1 MNALEK
7 MAKKWY
13 VIHTQTG
20 YEEKVKSNLEKLLQ
34 GSKEIQ
40 ELVSQIIVPT
50 EQVSEIKGGKKKI
63 TERKFFPGY
72 LLVEMELNDKSWY
85 FIKMTAGVTGFVGPH
100 SRPTPLTDEEIKN
113 ILKQSE
119 TTKAKPIPK
128 ITFEKGEAIRVTEG
142 PFNNFN
148 GTVEEVNHE
157 KGKIKVS
164 ISIFGR
170 STPVELEM
178 WQIEK
183 I

>member
-1 MNALEK
+1 MS
-7 MAKKWY
+7 KKWY

-20 YEEKVKSNLEKLLQ
+20 FEERVKSNLEKKLKQ
-34 GSKEIQ
+34 NQ
-40 ELVSQIIVPT
+40 EAQDSIAQIVVPT
-50 EQVSEIKGGKKKI
+50 EQVAEIKGGKKKI
-63 TERKFFPGY
+63 SQRKFFPGY
-72 LLVEMELNDKSWY
+72 VLVEMELNDNNWY
-85 FIKMTAGVTGFVGPH
+85 FIKRTAGVTGFVGPR
-100 SRPTPLTDEEIKN
+100 SRPTPLTNEEIKN

-128 ITFEKGEAIRVTEG
+128 VLFEKGEAVRVKEG

-148 GTVEEVNHE
+148 GVVEEVNHE

-183 I
+183 V

>member
-1 MNALEK
+1 
-7 MAKKWY
+7 MARKWY

-20 YEEKVKSNLEKLLQ
+20 LEERVKLSLEKKLAQ
-34 GSKEIQ
+34 KPDVQPFISK
-40 ELVSQIIVPT
+40 IIVPT
-50 EQVSEIKGGKKKI
+50 EQVAEIKGGKKKVSQ
-63 TERKFFPGY
+63 RKFFPGY
-72 LLVEMELNDKSWY
+72 VLVEMELTDKSWY
-85 FIKMTAGVTGFVGPH
+85 FVKRTAGVTGFVGPRA
-100 SRPTPLTDEEIKN
+100 RPTPLTETEIKH

-128 ITFEKGEAIRVTEG
+128 VTFEKGEAIRVKEG

-148 GTVEEVNHE
+148 GVVEEVNLE
-157 KGKIKVS
+157 KGKIKIS

-183 I
+183 V

>member
-1 MNALEK
+1 MEP
-7 MAKKWY
+7 KWY

-20 YEEKVKSNLEKLLQ
+20 YEERVKANLLKKLKLSPKVAEFVAQ
-34 GSKEIQ
+34 
-40 ELVSQIIVPT
+40 VVVPT

-63 TERKFFPGY
+63 SKRKFFPGY
-72 LLVEMELNDKSWY
+72 VLVEMELNDKTWY
-85 FIKMTAGVTGFVGPH
+85 FIKETSGVTGFVGPH
-100 SRPTPLTDEEIKN
+100 TRPTPLTKEEIKN

-128 ITFEKGEAIRVTEG
+128 VTFEKGEAIRVKEG

-148 GTVEEVNHE
+148 GVVEELNHE

-178 WQIEK
+178 WQVEK
-183 I
+183 V

>member
-1 MNALEK
+1 MSH
-7 MAKKWY
+7 KWY

-20 YEEKVKSNLEKLLQ
+20 LEERVKINLQKKLEQDSAL
-34 GSKEIQ
+34 KEF
-40 ELVSQIIVPT
+40 VAQIIVPT
-50 EQVSEIKGGKKKI
+50 EQVSEIKGGKKKVS
-63 TERKFFPGY
+63 ERKFFPGY
-72 LLVEMELNDKSWY
+72 VLVEMELNDKTWY
-85 FIKMTAGVTGFVGPH
+85 LIRRTAGVTGFVGPR
-100 SRPTPLTDEEIKN
+100 SRPTPLTEEEIKN

-128 ITFEKGEAIRVTEG
+128 VLFDKGEAIRVVEG

-148 GTVEEVNHE
+148 GTVEETNHE

-178 WQIEK
+178 WQVEK
-183 I
+183 V